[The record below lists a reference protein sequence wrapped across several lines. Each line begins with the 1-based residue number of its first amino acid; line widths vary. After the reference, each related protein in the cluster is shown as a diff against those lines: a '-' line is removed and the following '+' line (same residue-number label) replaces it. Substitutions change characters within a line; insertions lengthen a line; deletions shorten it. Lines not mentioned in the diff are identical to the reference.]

1 MQCKIHSKYTKK
13 RAHLQGY
20 IINVNKARDEDVIVT
35 ILTHHN
41 LYTLYR
47 FYGARHGQ
55 INLGFKIDFETE
67 ASVKASIDRLRG
79 VIHLGFPWISERSR
93 LFVWQQFTALFH
105 KHLQDSELLDP
116 FYFEL
121 LEEAADIWQ
130 TQNPKRIAI
139 ESYVKLLNFEGRLH
153 TEMSCFFCEQTIEK
167 DISLIRAFLP
177 AHAECLLAIPIDI
190 KAIQELFS
198 TGSSLF
204 LSDKEVEMLWHVL
217 LEGF

>member
-1 MQCKIHSKYTKK
+1 M
-13 RAHLQGY
+13 QGY

-67 ASVKASIDRLRG
+67 ASVKSTIDRLRD
-79 VIHLGFPWISERSR
+79 VIHLDFPWITDRSR
-93 LFVWQQFTALFH
+93 LFIWQQFTALFH
-105 KHLQDSELLDP
+105 KHLQDSEILDP

-121 LEEAADIWQ
+121 LENAALIWQ

-139 ESYVKLLNFEGRLH
+139 ESYVKLLSFEGRLH
-153 TEMSCFFCEQTIEK
+153 TDMRCFFCESKIEK
-167 DISLIRAFLP
+167 EITLIRAFLP
-177 AHAECLLAIPIDI
+177 AHAHCIYALPINI
-190 KAIQELFS
+190 EAVKELFL

-204 LSDKEVEMLWHVL
+204 LNDKEIDIIWHVL

>member
-1 MQCKIHSKYTKK
+1 M
-13 RAHLQGY
+13 QGY

-67 ASVKASIDRLRG
+67 ASIKATIDRLRD
-79 VIHLGFPWISERSR
+79 VIHLGYPWITDRSR
-93 LFVWQQFTALFH
+93 LFIWQQFTALFH
-105 KHLQDSELLDP
+105 KHLQDSEDLDP

-121 LEEAADIWQ
+121 LEEASLIWQ

-139 ESYVKLLNFEGRLH
+139 ESYVKLLAFEGRLH
-153 TEMSCFFCEQTIEK
+153 QDMICFFCEDEIK
-167 DISLIRAFLP
+167 SDITLIRAFLP
-177 AHAECLLAIPIDI
+177 AHAQCLHALPVNINAI
-190 KAIQELFS
+190 KELFT

-204 LSDKEVEMLWHVL
+204 LNDKEIDMIWHVL

>member
-1 MQCKIHSKYTKK
+1 M
-13 RAHLQGY
+13 QGY

-67 ASVKASIDRLRG
+67 ASVKSTIARLRD
-79 VIHLGFPWISERSR
+79 VIHLGFPWITDRSR
-93 LFVWQQFTALFH
+93 LFIWQQFTALFH
-105 KHLQDSELLDP
+105 KHLQDSEALDP

-121 LEEAADIWQ
+121 LEEAARIWQ
-130 TQNPKRIAI
+130 TQNPKRISI
-139 ESYVKLLNFEGRLH
+139 ESYVKLLAFEGRLH
-153 TEMSCFFCEQTIEK
+153 TQMTCFFCESKIES
-167 DISLIRAFLP
+167 DMTLIRAFLP
-177 AHAECLLAIPIDI
+177 AHAECIYALPIHR

-204 LSDKEVEMLWHVL
+204 LNDKEVDIIWHVL

>member
-1 MQCKIHSKYTKK
+1 M
-13 RAHLQGY
+13 QGY

-55 INLGFKIDFETE
+55 INLGFKIDFEPE
-67 ASVKASIDRLRG
+67 ASVKASIDRLRH
-79 VIHLGFPWISERSR
+79 VIQLGFPWITDRSR
-93 LFVWQQFTALFH
+93 LFIWQQFCALFH
-105 KHLQDSELLDP
+105 KHLQDSEELEP

-121 LEEAADIWQ
+121 LEAAASIWQ

-139 ESYVKLLNFEGRLH
+139 ESYVKLLAFEGRLH
-153 TEMSCFFCEQTIEK
+153 QEMNCFFCEGEIKE
-167 DISLIRAFLP
+167 DITLIRAFLP
-177 AHAECLLAIPIDI
+177 AHAECLHALPINIDAIE
-190 KAIQELFS
+190 ELFASGS
-198 TGSSLF
+198 TLF
-204 LSDKEVEMLWHVL
+204 LNDKEIEIIWHVL

>member
-1 MQCKIHSKYTKK
+1 M
-13 RAHLQGY
+13 QGY

-55 INLGFKIDFETE
+55 INLGFKIDFEIESSLKSTI
-67 ASVKASIDRLRG
+67 SRLRD
-79 VIHLGFPWISERSR
+79 VTQLGFTWINDRNR
-93 LFVWQQFTALFH
+93 LFIWQQFCSLFH
-105 KHLQDSELLDP
+105 KHLQETEDLDP

-121 LEEAADIWQ
+121 LEEAALIWQ

-139 ESYVKLLNFEGRLH
+139 ESYVKLLAFEGRLH
-153 TEMSCFFCEQTIEK
+153 QEMICFFCEQKIE
-167 DISLIRAFLP
+167 DEITLIRAFLP
-177 AHAECLLAIPIDI
+177 AHAECIHALPINIDAIS
-190 KAIQELFS
+190 ELFS
-198 TGSSLF
+198 SGSSLF
-204 LSDKEVEMLWHVL
+204 LNDKEIEMIWHVL